1 MGVLTIVCKILSRIV
16 LRYLEINNVTVEQI
30 QKIMHKPNGK
40 SKSDALTL
48 KVERMKEEWDEKTEI
63 PLETVLKSYVSI

>member
-1 MGVLTIVCKILSRIV
+1 M
-16 LRYLEINNVTVEQI
+16 TVEQI